1 MYLIKDINIQDVNA
15 SEDILKSAGSEQLF
29 NKAHK
34 QGDLHPNGK
43 WYWEESA
50 AKGKGDWRVIKK
62 GTAKQP
68 SQSGG
73 TSTTPTPKPAQKG
86 TAKASASTPKFTVK
100 EMKEDADVL
109 GNSPDM
115 ATKKL
120 LAAKYGVQSNKAG
133 DIQKEVYKHLNEL
146 HKTKT
151 TFNDEDLKWFNKYW
165 DYPSSP
171 QKLKQAFAG
180 ESDAFLDYYKTV
192 QEARYNAMTTGMRY
206 RSMQGRSLEREINAL
221 RNLQNERKN
230 SSDDMLKQ
238 LMVNLNKATKP
249 FHDDYIKKTEEY
261 HGKRYDN
268 LIQMKDFKEHDFMAF
283 FGVMSE
289 SEYDYIAQQMNK
301 RSWGGTLKSS
311 ERDVWYHYHSD
322 RSTAFVSKQKPLKLW
337 GTDYQPKEIRVAV
350 HSIYSNA
357 GEAIHADL
365 PSKKARD
372 MRRGVAEIKIY
383 RDKVA
388 YVSKQM
394 VDAERQYQS
403 NMSLVAD
410 RVRKMKMDESNLSV
424 TQIKHS
430 AKGFDIVV
438 TDGVKK
444 IYARSIWAA
453 QDSYYVAPHFRFIVT
468 DRTGK

>member
-1 MYLIKDINIQDVNA
+1 MDLIKDIEINGVEQAEN
-15 SEDILKSAGSEQLF
+15 ILKSAGSEQLF
-29 NKAHK
+29 QKAHK
-34 QGDLHPNGK
+34 QGDIHPNGK
-43 WYWEESA
+43 WYWESSA

-62 GTAKQP
+62 TTAKP
-68 SQSGG
+68 SSQSGG
-73 TSTTPTPKPAQKG
+73 TSTTSTPKQAPKG
-86 TAKASASTPKFTVK
+86 TAKASASTPKFDAK
-100 EMKEDADVL
+100 ELEDDANVL
-109 GNSPDM
+109 GGSPDM
-115 ATKKL
+115 ATKKM
-120 LAAKYGVQSNKAG
+120 LAAKYGIQSNKAG
-133 DIQKEVYKHLNEL
+133 EIQHEVYRHLNEL

-151 TFNDEDLKWFNKYW
+151 TFSDEDLKWFNKYW

-171 QKLKQAFAG
+171 QKLKQAFAK

-192 QEARYNAMTTGMRY
+192 QEARYNALTPAMRY
-206 RSMQGRSLEREINAL
+206 RSNQGKSLEREINAL

-261 HGKRYDN
+261 HNKRYDN

-283 FGVMSE
+283 FGVLSDT
-289 SEYDYIAQQMNK
+289 EYDYIAQSMGK
-301 RSWGGTLKSS
+301 GRYGGNLKSS
-311 ERDVWYHYHSD
+311 ERDMWYHYHSD
-322 RSTAFVSKQKPLKLW
+322 RSTAFTSKQKPLKLW
-337 GTDYQPKEIRVAV
+337 GTDYQPQEIRVAV
-350 HSIYSNA
+350 HSIYSTA

-372 MRRGVAEIKIY
+372 MRRNVAEIKTY
-383 RDKVA
+383 RDKVS
-388 YVSKQM
+388 YVSKQRF
-394 VDAERQYQS
+394 DAERQYQA

-410 RVRKMKMDESNLSV
+410 RVRKMHMDESNLSV
-424 TQIKHS
+424 SQINHS

-438 TDGVKK
+438 SDGVKK